1 MCEETNIE
9 VNATRNIQGARS
21 LFHWDITA
29 SSPPASAVTQTELF
43 GGGSAC
49 LSFHSGY
56 LGLIRSKT
64 YVIEKKAEKS
74 SRTPESRKKPFIW

>member
-9 VNATRNIQGARS
+9 VNATKNIQGARS

-29 SSPPASAVTQTELF
+29 SSPPASAVIQPELF
-43 GGGSAC
+43 EGGSAS

-56 LGLIRSKT
+56 LGPIRFST
-64 YVIEKKAEKS
+64 YVIKKKAEKS
-74 SRTPESRKKPFIW
+74 SRTPESNKKPFI